1 MFLVLK
7 CQEFRR
13 LVWHHL
19 VLIQYSLFQVRFAQT
34 LSSAAEVKSPLEM
47 DNCTILEQLFFK
59 RPFVS
64 TMKKYC
70 K

>member
-47 DNCTILEQLFFK
+47 DNCTILE
-59 RPFVS
+59 
-64 TMKKYC
+64 
-70 K
+70 